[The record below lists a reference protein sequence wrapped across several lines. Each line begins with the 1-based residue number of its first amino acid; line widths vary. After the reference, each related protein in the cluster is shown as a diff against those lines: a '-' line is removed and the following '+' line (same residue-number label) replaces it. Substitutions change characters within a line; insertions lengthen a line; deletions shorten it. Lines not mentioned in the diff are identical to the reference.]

1 MCIYIY
7 IILILVCSF
16 SSLLY
21 YLYFSHIDC
30 NAFYV
35 ERGIYLDAPLL
46 TGMSLICSRRK
57 FELARIGLMFGVFK
71 LLTYGCNQIL
81 ILHTS
86 PPKKIPKSNSQLE
99 RLG

>member
-1 MCIYIY
+1 MPQICAYIYIY

-16 SSLLY
+16 SSL
-21 YLYFSHIDC
+21 LYFSHIDC

-57 FELARIGLMFGVFK
+57 CEIGAHWPNVWCFQVVDIWLQPDTAT
-71 LLTYGCNQIL
+71 TYIPPKNNQNQIP
-81 ILHTS
+81 S
-86 PPKKIPKSNSQLE
+86 
-99 RLG
+99 